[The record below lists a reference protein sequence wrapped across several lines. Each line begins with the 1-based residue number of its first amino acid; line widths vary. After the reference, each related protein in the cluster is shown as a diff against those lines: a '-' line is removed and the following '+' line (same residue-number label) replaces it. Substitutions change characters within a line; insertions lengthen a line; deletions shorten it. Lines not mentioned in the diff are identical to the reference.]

1 MTVDMEKVISLA
13 GPIPFT
19 NIGNPKVVIENFC
32 SKDMVVVTTN
42 KATSINHGIHV
53 HNSFEFTICHANIPS
68 IVADNRILDGFA
80 GAIIAFNPMQEH
92 GVMQDLKGFCLCGI
106 HVNRNVIESVA
117 TELYGSP
124 NIVFSNDISTV
135 NHDINLLVNLFLEE
149 LRYKQV
155 GHEFMVENL
164 VLIIVGNL
172 MRNIKH
178 SLPAKPHN
186 RPRGYKENIKK
197 VIDYMNEHYANS
209 FSCDELSSLINM
221 DKFRFIRAFKKQMD
235 KTPYEYLLDLKIEK
249 AKKMLKGKDYS
260 ITEISMMC
268 GFSSHSHFTTIFKK
282 KTGLSPTE
290 YRMSP

>member
-1 MTVDMEKVISLA
+1 MTVDLEKVINMV
-13 GPIPFT
+13 GVIPFS

-32 SKDMVVVTTN
+32 SKDIVVITTN
-42 KATSINHGIHV
+42 KATSIHHGIHA
-53 HNSFEFTICHANIPS
+53 HNSFEFTICHTDIPS
-68 IVADNRILDGFA
+68 IKADNKIQNGFA

-92 GVMQDLKGFCLCGI
+92 GIKHSLGGFSLCGI
-106 HVNRNVIESVA
+106 HVDRNLVESVS

-124 NIVFSNDISTV
+124 KIVFSNDITSV

-149 LRYKQV
+149 LRYRQS
-155 GHEFMVENL
+155 GHEFMIENL
-164 VLIIVGNL
+164 ALIIVGCI

-178 SLPAKPHN
+178 NLPAKPHN
-186 RPRGYKENIKK
+186 RPGGYKENIKK
-197 VIDYMNEHYANS
+197 VIDYMNENYTAGV
-209 FSCDELSSLINM
+209 SCDELSELVKM
-221 DKFRFIRAFKKQMD
+221 DKYRFIRIFKKHMD

-249 AKKMLKGKDYS
+249 AKKMLKAKDYT

-282 KTGLSPTE
+282 KTGVSPTE